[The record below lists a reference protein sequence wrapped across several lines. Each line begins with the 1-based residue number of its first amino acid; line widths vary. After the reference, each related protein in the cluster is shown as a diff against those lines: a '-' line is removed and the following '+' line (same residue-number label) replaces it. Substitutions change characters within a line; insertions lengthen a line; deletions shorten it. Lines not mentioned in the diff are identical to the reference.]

1 MTCKQA
7 TGGDKVDTLKISLDV
22 PGEVEA
28 AVKLPPHEI
37 NKNFEKSWPKLRFT
51 LR

>member
-7 TGGDKVDTLKISLDV
+7 TGGDKRDTLKVSLDI

-37 NKNFEKSWPKLRFT
+37 NKNFEKSLRKLRFT
-51 LR
+51 RR